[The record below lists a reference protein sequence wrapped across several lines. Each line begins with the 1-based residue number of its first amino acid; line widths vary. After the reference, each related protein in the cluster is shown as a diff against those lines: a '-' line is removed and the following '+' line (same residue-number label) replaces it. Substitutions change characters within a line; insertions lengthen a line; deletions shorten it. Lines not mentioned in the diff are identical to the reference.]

1 MTNTHIN
8 VGGHKITTNKVGTV
22 HNTTVNTTDF
32 NSNFGNDGVAYK
44 VVNGICSV
52 LITQITPKTASI
64 SLNKTLASGLPKCG
78 LYTSYPIW
86 NASFQN
92 IGYVFIDSNSVSIT
106 CHPTTG
112 DMFWCS
118 FVYPVADD
126 WVES

>member
-8 VGGHKITTNKVGTV
+8 VGGHKVTTNKTTSIKT
-22 HNTTVNTTDF
+22 TTVNTTDF
-32 NSNFGNDGVAYK
+32 DSNYGNNGVIYK

-52 LITQITPKTASI
+52 LITQITPKSATI
-64 SLNKTLASGLPKCG
+64 YNNKVLATNLPKCG

-92 IGYVFIDSNSVSIT
+92 IGYIYIEQNTTHIIA
-106 CHPTTG
+106 HPNTG

-118 FVYPVADD
+118 FSYPVADD